1 MKNKKVLV
9 IVFSI
14 CLISFGNWFFCK
26 SQTANQE
33 NMKSKEMENYLRTA
47 DIVSIEK
54 DESAGRTAPWRINL
68 DDGKIARQGH
78 FKHVNRLRPSL
89 FPADSYKYD
98 IAAYELDKLLDLNI
112 VPPIVEREIE
122 GTKGSLQLFLE
133 GIITENERKMKN
145 IDPPD
150 LKVFKNNLEVINIF
164 ENLVYDEDCLDPD
177 DNLINMEDWR
187 VWRVDFS
194 MAFSLTPELIP
205 GCKITRC
212 SKKLY
217 KNLQKLESEAVKA
230 KLNPYLNDEEIEALL
245 KRKNVITDTIQQLIK
260 EKGEASVL
268 FQ

>member
-1 MKNKKVLV
+1 MKNKKALV
-9 IVFSI
+9 IVFFI
-14 CLISFGNWFFCK
+14 CLSFGNWFHCK
-26 SQTANQE
+26 SQTSNQE
-33 NMKSKEMENYLRTA
+33 NLKRKEMENYLRTA
-47 DIVSIEK
+47 DIISVKK

-68 DDGKIARQGH
+68 NDGKIARQGH

-98 IAAYELDKLLDLNI
+98 IAAYKLDKLLDLNI

-133 GIITENERKMKN
+133 GIITENERKIRK

-150 LKVFKNNLEVINIF
+150 PISFKNTLEVINVF
-164 ENLVYDEDCLDPD
+164 ENLVYDEECFDPD
-177 DNLINMEDWR
+177 DTLIQMADWK

-194 MAFSLTPELIP
+194 MAFSPTPELIP
-205 GCKITRC
+205 GSKITRC

-217 KNLQKLESEAVKA
+217 QNLLKLDNEAAKA
-230 KLNPYLNDEEIEALL
+230 MLKPYLNDEEIEALL
-245 KRKNVITDTIQQLIK
+245 KRKNIIIEKIQQLIK

>member
-1 MKNKKVLV
+1 MKNKKALV

-14 CLISFGNWFFCK
+14 CLSFGNWFYCK
-26 SQTANQE
+26 SQTSNQE
-33 NMKSKEMENYLRTA
+33 NLKRKEMENYLRTA
-47 DIVSIEK
+47 DIISVRK

-68 DDGKIARQGH
+68 NDGKIARQGH

-98 IAAYELDKLLDLNI
+98 IAAYELDKLLNLNI
-112 VPPIVEREIE
+112 IPPIVEREIE

-133 GIITENERKMKN
+133 GIITENDRERKK

-150 LKVFKNNLEVINIF
+150 PISFKNTLEVINVF
-164 ENLVYDEDCLDPD
+164 ENLVYEEDCFDLDD
-177 DNLINMEDWR
+177 TLINMEDWKI
-187 VWRVDFS
+187 WRVDFS
-194 MAFSLTPELIP
+194 MAFSPIPELIP

-217 KNLQKLESEAVKA
+217 QNLLKLDNEAVKA
-230 KLNPYLNDEEIEALL
+230 MLKPYLNDEEIEALL
-245 KRKNVITDTIQQLIK
+245 KRKNIIIEKIQQLIK